1 MRMMLPFSI
10 AALRRLWLALQP
22 VAALWCCG
30 SGASRVLK
38 TLCTAN
44 AGHAR
49 MPDERFGSVVLV
61 VAPALCQG
69 RAVLLSEVPARR
81 NISRRRDMLREGTG
95 TRETVR
101 VRMTN
106 QRKNNYKDD

>member
-1 MRMMLPFSI
+1 MMLSFSI

-30 SGASRVLK
+30 SEASRVLK

-49 MPDERFGSVVLV
+49 MPEQ
-61 VAPALCQG
+61 ALWVGGACG
-69 RAVLLSEVPARR
+69 RACAFARAEAVLLSEVPARR
-81 NISRRRDMLREGTG
+81 NIPC
-95 TRETVR
+95 
-101 VRMTN
+101 
-106 QRKNNYKDD
+106 

>member
-1 MRMMLPFSI
+1 
-10 AALRRLWLALQP
+10 
-22 VAALWCCG
+22 
-30 SGASRVLK
+30 
-38 TLCTAN
+38 
-44 AGHAR
+44 

-61 VAPALCQG
+61 VARLRFA
-69 RAVLLSEVPARR
+69 RAEAVLLSEVPARR

-106 QRKNNYKDD
+106 QRKNNYKDDERRVC